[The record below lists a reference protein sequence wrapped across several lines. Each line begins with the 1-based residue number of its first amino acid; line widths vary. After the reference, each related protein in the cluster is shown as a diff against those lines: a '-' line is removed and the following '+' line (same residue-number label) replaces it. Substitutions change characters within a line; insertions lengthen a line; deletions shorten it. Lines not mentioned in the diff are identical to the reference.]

1 MLFDLERDSIE
12 KLVRRERQILAAFA
26 VGAIVGT
33 LTPLLMPRVDRVTK
47 LLFLSYGTASS
58 AAFTVT
64 THLVQRKERIYGSID
79 KAQMEALK
87 LHMQQEVA
95 YSSSV
100 SKIGAQRRLAEF
112 ISNLPFWEHAR
123 WIQQFGLGGL
133 IEPPAIE
140 ATAEEPHSALPGVV
154 TAPPQ
159 SSLDDLVSDDVA
171 IVPDYSWLDP
181 KFICS
186 TKAVFGARGSGKST
200 YLSFEAI
207 AWTQINPDG
216 ELRIGDIHFDEEESK
231 WLPGV
236 SVDTLLSQYVATE
249 PQQVLALFRRA
260 RTLLRDRVKRRDRK
274 SKPFK
279 FICDEFVGF
288 ISRLGKAEVAEVV
301 DIIQENSFEA
311 RKYGVVI
318 VLGLH
323 SLKKGVIGIDSSAL
337 LSGMSLICLGNS
349 IADPA
354 TRFPA
359 DFNVKALL
367 AEQQQVA
374 SLLQDKQG
382 RACVVRKLD
391 EGMPRVEVLPYLD
404 LDQYRVGG
412 EESVGREGGINTNHT
427 PSSSAAFLTLDQL
440 MEKMIAWMQSLDE
453 LPSPEQ
459 VKEQWELLSGQPLTD
474 DQLKAVCSGLGLKD

>member
-33 LTPLLMPRVDRVTK
+33 LTPLLMPKVDRITK

-64 THLVQRKERIYGSID
+64 AHLIQRKERIYGSID
-79 KAQMEALK
+79 RARMEALK

-100 SKIGAQRRLAEF
+100 SKIGAQRRLAQF
-112 ISNLPFWEHAR
+112 INNLPFWEHAR

-140 ATAEEPHSALPGVV
+140 AMPEPEHALPGVV

-159 SSLDDLVSDDVA
+159 SSLDDLVGDDVA

-288 ISRLGKAEVAEVV
+288 ISRLSKAEVAEVV

-404 LDQYRVGG
+404 LDQYRV
-412 EESVGREGGINTNHT
+412 ESVGGQGGINTNHT
-427 PSSSAAFLTLDQL
+427 PSSSPASLTLDQL
-440 MEKMIAWMQSLDE
+440 MEKMIAWIQSLDE

-459 VKEQWELLSGQPLTD
+459 VKEQWEKLSGKSLTD
-474 DQLKAVCSGLGLKD
+474 DQLKAVCSGLGLRE